1 MGESYHV
8 FVGTL
13 NREAP
18 YFQGARG
25 TGLAVFSFDE
35 ETLAVKALA
44 SHQTIENPT
53 FLSVD
58 TKRQVV
64 YANSEIFGWNEGL
77 VTALAFDPRTGSL
90 AHINMQPSLGSITAH
105 NAISRDGTRLFVVN
119 YGLGEGGPDQ
129 SLVVYGIRSDGGLT
143 PPMSSVRQTGTGPK
157 TDRQERSHTHSVIE
171 IADNLLLVADL
182 GCDSLTSYRI
192 EGDGKLTLQA
202 VSRTKAGAGPRHMA
216 LDPKGRLLF
225 VLNELDSTLASFA
238 IDQSAG
244 TLVQLDSKPTVP
256 TEALEGN
263 HCADVQISG
272 DGQFLYASNRGHDSI
287 AVFKVDPQ
295 SGKLDPIQ
303 SLPCGGS
310 TPRNLALSPS
320 GKHLFCANQ
329 NSDLISI
336 FSRHPVHGT
345 LVVTDQSIPV
355 GTPMCV
361 RPVAVTPKLAPAD
374 DVQ

>member
-1 MGESYHV
+1 MGEGYHV

-25 TGLAVFSFDE
+25 KGVAVFSFDE
-35 ETLAVKALA
+35 ETLAVEALA
-44 SHQTIENPT
+44 VHETIENPT

-58 TKRQVV
+58 ARRQVV

-77 VTALAFDPRTGSL
+77 VTALAFDPQTASF

-105 NAISRDGTRLFVVN
+105 NLISRDGAKLFVVN

-129 SLVVYGIRSDGGLT
+129 SVVVYGIRDDGGLT
-143 PPMSSVRQTGTGPK
+143 PPVASVRQSGTGPN
-157 TDRQERSHTHSVIE
+157 TIRQERSHAHSVIE

-182 GCDSLTSYRI
+182 GCDNLTSYRI
-192 EGDGKLTLQA
+192 ESGGELTLQA
-202 VSRTKAGAGPRHMA
+202 VSKTKVGAGPRHMA

-244 TLVQLDSKPTVP
+244 TLVQLDSKLTAPAD
-256 TEALEGN
+256 ALKEN
-263 HCADVQISG
+263 HCADIQISD

-295 SGKLDPIQ
+295 SGKLDHIQ
-303 SLPCGGS
+303 SLPCGGV

-336 FSRHPVHGT
+336 FSRHPVYGT
-345 LVVTDQSIPV
+345 LVATEQTIPV

-361 RPVAVTPKLAPAD
+361 RPVAVNSKLEPASN
-374 DVQ
+374 V